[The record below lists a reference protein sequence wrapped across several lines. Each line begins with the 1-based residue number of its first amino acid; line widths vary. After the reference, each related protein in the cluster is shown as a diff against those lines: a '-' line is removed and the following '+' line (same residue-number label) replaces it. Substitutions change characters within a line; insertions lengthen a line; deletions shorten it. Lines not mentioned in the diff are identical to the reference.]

1 MLELTKDYE
10 AMAMVKNIYSIPNL
24 LSLLRLALVP
34 VLALAAT
41 LNQAT
46 LFLWLMAISLVSDM
60 LDGYFA
66 RRLHQ
71 VTELGAR
78 LDSWADMATYAMMI
92 LGLHMI
98 WPSIFI
104 DQVLYLIAATLSYVL
119 PVVIALTRFGSF
131 PSYHTWGAKLAAVL
145 VAPAYYLLILYDN
158 QIFFRM
164 VIIFH
169 VVVALEEIAI
179 TFILK
184 QPKTNVASILTILRV
199 RGDKSQ

>member
-104 DQVLYLIAATLSYVL
+104 EQVIYLIAATLSYVL